1 MVEADLARLALDL
14 HMQAENCRI
23 LLAGVDAAFRQNHDA
38 LPPSTKATLYATRHR
53 VVAMLDAS
61 TKANFALKPLTDVV
75 FPHGIPAENTEVV

>member
-1 MVEADLARLALDL
+1 MDTADLARLALDL
-14 HMQAENCRI
+14 CVQAENCRI
-23 LLAGVDAAFRQNHDA
+23 LLAGIDAAYRQNHDH

-75 FPHGIPAENTEVV
+75 FPSGIPTENTDAA